1 MRAPMPIV
9 MALSDRV
16 AYEPRYSSVSPVLN
30 RLVTLLDIEPE
41 GIVAKVYSVSSLRQR
56 PKCTRERS
64 KAQRQKLL
72 LPELPN
78 NSWTHGELR
87 LGGLGDSSD
96 HPNQV
101 PGDIE
106 KQRIGGRWWWIGE
119 VQGLWLAN
127 HAFPRLRFRSGA
139 EYVAAARPKGV
150 HFSGAAKHGHRS

>member
-9 MALSDRV
+9 MALSDRARTV

-41 GIVAKVYSVSSLRQR
+41 GIVAKVYSVSSLRHR

-78 NSWTHGELR
+78 NSVIR
-87 LGGLGDSSD
+87 LDA
-96 HPNQV
+96 
-101 PGDIE
+101 
-106 KQRIGGRWWWIGE
+106 RW
-119 VQGLWLAN
+119 VTVRRA
-127 HAFPRLRFRSGA
+127 
-139 EYVAAARPKGV
+139 
-150 HFSGAAKHGHRS
+150 